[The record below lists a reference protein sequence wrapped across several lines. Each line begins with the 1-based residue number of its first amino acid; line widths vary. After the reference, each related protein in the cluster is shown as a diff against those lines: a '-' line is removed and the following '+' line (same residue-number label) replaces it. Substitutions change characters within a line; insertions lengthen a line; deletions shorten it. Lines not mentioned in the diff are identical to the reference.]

1 MVTKYITQL
10 CWNFHSSYQSY
21 IKSSKVKKLPRD
33 NLTKSEREALLNL
46 QKRDEIIIAKTD
58 KGGAVVIL
66 DSKDYIVEANRKLN
80 DSNNYEQTDFD
91 PTESYTKNIKS
102 DISNLKNENLLTLK
116 TANSLLEEK
125 IKTPEFHLLPKIHK
139 ANNPGRP
146 VISSINCHTSRVLEF
161 VDYYLQS
168 EVKKLKSYFKDSTD
182 FIKKIDFIKILLR
195 FLFSFFRYSLF
206 IY

>member
-1 MVTKYITQL
+1 M
-10 CWNFHSSYQSY
+10 
-21 IKSSKVKKLPRD
+21 
-33 NLTKSEREALLNL
+33 
-46 QKRDEIIIAKTD
+46 
-58 KGGAVVIL
+58 VIL
-66 DSKDYIVEANRKLN
+66 DIKDYIDEANRQLK
-80 DSNNYEQTDFD
+80 DNNNCEQLDFD
-91 PTESYTKNIKS
+91 PTELHTEKIKS
-102 DISNLKNENLLTLK
+102 EINNLKTENLLTLK
-116 TANSLLEEK
+116 IGRLILSSHLEEK

-168 EVKKLKSYFKDSTD
+168 EVEKLKSYFKDSTD

>member
-21 IKSSKVKKLPRD
+21 IKSSKVKKLSRD

-80 DSNNYEQTDFD
+80 DNNNYEQTDFD

-168 EVKKLKSYFKDSTD
+168 EVKKLKSYFKDNTD

>member
-66 DSKDYIVEANRKLN
+66 DIKDYIVEANRKLN
-80 DSNNYEQTDFD
+80 DNNNYEQTDFD

>member
-80 DSNNYEQTDFD
+80 DNNNYEQTDFD

>member
-1 MVTKYITQL
+1 MK
-10 CWNFHSSYQSY
+10 
-21 IKSSKVKKLPRD
+21 
-33 NLTKSEREALLNL
+33 A
-46 QKRDEIIIAKTD
+46 D
-58 KGGAVVIL
+58 KGDVAVIL
-66 DSKDYIVEANRKLN
+66 DMKDHINETSRQLN
-80 DSNNYEQTDFD
+80 YTNSYKQLDFN
-91 PTESYTKNIKS
+91 PTELHIEKIKS
-102 DISNLKNENLLTLK
+102 EINNLKNENLLTLK

>member
-10 CWNFHSSYQSY
+10 CWNFHSSYQAY
-21 IKSSKVKKLPRD
+21 IKSSKVKKLSRD

-80 DSNNYEQTDFD
+80 DNNNYEQTDFD